1 MLSCKKQRIV
11 VVQRSTAQGIAANFM
26 DTTMQQASL
35 LCSTEEISIFSL
47 LMLLNFTECFYFV
60 NIFLTVLLLILE
72 CNILAFKVKV

>member
-35 LCSTEEISIFSL
+35 LCSTEESIFSL

-60 NIFLTVLLLILE
+60 NIFLTVSLLILE